1 MNTFEK
7 WQRVGALFDR
17 AVELDSTE
25 RSAFLHNL
33 APEDAALRAEVESL
47 LAWHERAE
55 NFLEAPVFSV
65 VGARLGAYR
74 VLREIGRGGM
84 SVVYLADRADEQ
96 FRKQVAIKLIRPG
109 GESAHLVERFQIERQ
124 LLANLEHPN
133 IARLL
138 DGGTTREGLP
148 YLVME
153 YVEGVPIDEYCRRR
167 NLPLS
172 ERLKLFCRVGAALQY
187 AHQNLIVHRDIKP
200 GNILVTTAGEPKL
213 LDFGIAK
220 LLDVPAGGSV
230 PQPTATLAR
239 MLTPT
244 HASPEQLRGG
254 TVTTASDVY
263 SLGVLLYELLTGR
276 SPYRVSAEEDPQ
288 AFLQA
293 IHYEEPQKPSATG
306 ALWRRA
312 LQGDLDNIV
321 LMALRK
327 EPARRYGSVDQLV
340 RDIERHLEGLP
351 VAAREDTW
359 RYRTGKFVGRNKA
372 AVAAAGLVV
381 LSLAGGMAAAGWQAR
396 SAQIQRDLAVRAAN
410 SMVHEM
416 AGGLGQMLGPTQS
429 RLGLLVRA
437 GEIFDEVNV
446 QGGTTA
452 ELQRQSAEANRV
464 LSQAYRQLGDYRRAS
479 KRATLAVRQARALA
493 GDAGSTPQDK
503 AVLAAALVELGDV
516 LRDTGQAEQAER
528 LYRWARPFAEAA
540 AGAPG
545 APATHRRNL
554 ANLLQRQGDIFYNG
568 GKLAEAKTLYL
579 RSAGIYQD
587 SLAHGEGTAEAYS
600 AHAIG
605 LERLADMHYAAGQV
619 DRGCERYREALQ
631 MHRRARQGA
640 AGHPLLWRRQAI
652 GLQNAG
658 WCAEQQGQQK
668 AALEL
673 YREGVQWQR
682 QLLAADPADVGVRQ
696 NLMGGLGALANLH
709 TARRETALAIS
720 QYREA
725 LALGK
730 MLQQQKIDNAEVNT
744 LCADLAWMLA
754 QVLIKQGKTAEAEGS
769 LVYAFQTLRRL
780 GEIDGANI
788 EHLSRFASV
797 LGAQAELAAT
807 RAQAAESL
815 RLSAQAADL
824 CARVWGLTGSSLH
837 GQAHAHAL
845 YNLAM
850 AQRRVRIPERR
861 NLLMGREVL
870 LRLRSQGRL
879 SDETEGYR
887 LSLPAI
893 EKALKSA
900 Q

>member
-1 MNTFEK
+1 MNTFER

-17 AVELDSTE
+17 AVELDPAE
-25 RSAFLHNL
+25 RSCFFANL
-33 APEDAALRAEVESL
+33 NAEDAGLRAEVESL
-47 LAWHERAE
+47 LAWHEQDTD
-55 NFLEAPVFSV
+55 FLEAPAFSV
-65 VGARLGAYR
+65 VGSRLGAYR

-84 SVVYLADRADEQ
+84 SVVYLAGRADAQ
-96 FRKQVAIKLIRPG
+96 FRKQVAIKLLKPG
-109 GESAHLVERFQIERQ
+109 WESAHLVERFQLERQ

-133 IARLL
+133 IARLI
-138 DGGTTREGLP
+138 DGGATREGRP

-153 YVEGVPIDEYCRRR
+153 YVDGVPIDEYCRRQR
-167 NLPLS
+167 LSLP
-172 ERLKLFCRVGAALQY
+172 ERLKLFCRVGAAVQY

-200 GNILVTTAGEPKL
+200 GNILVTAEGEPKL

-220 LLDVPAGGSV
+220 LLDAAPGVPL
-230 PQPTATLAR
+230 PQPTATVTR

-254 TVTTASDVY
+254 PITTASDVY
-263 SLGVLLYELLTGR
+263 SLGVLLYELLTAR
-276 SPYRVSAEEDPQ
+276 SPYQVCSEDPQ
-288 AFLQA
+288 AFWQA
-293 IHYEEPQKPSATG
+293 VCHEEPQKPSSTAAEPPSGT
-306 ALWRRA
+306 AAPWRRA
-312 LQGDLDNIV
+312 LRGDLDNIV

-359 RYRTGKFVGRNKA
+359 RYRTSKFIGRNKA
-372 AVAAAGLVV
+372 AVTGAVLVV
-381 LSLAGGMAAAGWQAR
+381 LSLVGGMAAAGWQAR

-493 GDAGSTPQDK
+493 GDAGSTPQGK
-503 AVLAAALVELGDV
+503 AVLAAALMELGDV

-528 LYRWARPFAEAA
+528 LYGQARPFAEAA
-540 AGAPG
+540 AGAAG

-568 GKLAEAKTLYL
+568 GKLAEAETLYL

-587 SLAHGEGTAEAYS
+587 SLARGEGTAEAYS
-600 AHAIG
+600 VHAIG

-631 MHRRARQGA
+631 MHRRARAGA
-640 AGHPLLWRRQAI
+640 AGHPLLLQRQAI

-673 YREGVQWQR
+673 YREGVQLQR
-682 QLLAADPADVGVRQ
+682 QLLAADPANIGVRQ
-696 NLMGGLGALANLH
+696 HLMGGLGTIGALH
-709 TARRETALAIS
+709 TVRGETALAVS

-725 LALGK
+725 LAFGK
-730 MLQQQKIDNAEVNT
+730 TLQQQKIDNAEVNT
-744 LCADLAWMLA
+744 LCAELAWMLA
-754 QVLIKQGKTAEAEGS
+754 LALIKQGKTAEAEVS
-769 LVYAFQTLRRL
+769 LV
-780 GEIDGANI
+780 
-788 EHLSRFASV
+788 
-797 LGAQAELAAT
+797 
-807 RAQAAESL
+807 
-815 RLSAQAADL
+815 
-824 CARVWGLTGSSLH
+824 
-837 GQAHAHAL
+837 
-845 YNLAM
+845 
-850 AQRRVRIPERR
+850 
-861 NLLMGREVL
+861 
-870 LRLRSQGRL
+870 
-879 SDETEGYR
+879 
-887 LSLPAI
+887 
-893 EKALKSA
+893 
-900 Q
+900 